1 MLCRLSTFW
10 ESCPWF
16 RLETLEP
23 SPLRTLRGIRRI
35 MMPFGRSIT
44 QAVGLTPRLDVGT
57 EPGCAITVVAYE
69 CVGLGMVSRHVRHVR
84 PVRLAWCAGTECK
97 ALGARLLLDLR
108 GMKCSIRGPGSTRA
122 LSSSSLTS

>member
-23 SPLRTLRGIRRI
+23 SPLRTLCGIRRI

-44 QAVGLTPRLDVGT
+44 QAVGLTLRLDVGT
-57 EPGCAITVVAYE
+57 EPGCGIR
-69 CVGLGMVSRHVRHVR
+69 M
-84 PVRLAWCAGTECK
+84 
-97 ALGARLLLDLR
+97 
-108 GMKCSIRGPGSTRA
+108 RGPWDGLATCETCSPC
-122 LSSSSLTS
+122 